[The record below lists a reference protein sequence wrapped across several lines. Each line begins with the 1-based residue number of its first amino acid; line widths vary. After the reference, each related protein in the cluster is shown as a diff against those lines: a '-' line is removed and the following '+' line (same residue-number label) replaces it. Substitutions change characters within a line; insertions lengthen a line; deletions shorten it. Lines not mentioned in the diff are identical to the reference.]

1 MSRTLDN
8 YLQNLINKS
17 TAQFQNA
24 LTPLVNQ
31 QLERQQQEWEDKR
44 KGGQIAD
51 MFNARQQKK
60 HAASGLFDK
69 AQENYNIAS
78 SIRDYA
84 QSTMPLKSTD
94 EILKDLST
102 PKTSF
107 LDTSLPLSMT
117 GGQPNNDKSGSFLN
131 RFNFNPNSFLDS
143 SLVSQAQNDMV
154 GKIQAQ
160 NDMVGKIQARN
171 DSAGSFLNK
180 FKPLNVPA
188 FSYGTDTKPQTFEE
202 YNTNFWNEQIDTLKR
217 LRSDFK
223 DYEYNPV
230 DSIEKFKENPLTA
243 NQHNIYELAK
253 GGNMI
258 AANELYKELYPDKQ
272 LKTRSYISP
281 DGKSKVNEELLYYIS
296 PDGTYN
302 EEIIKE
308 TASPYISE
316 KDLLDYK
323 HRQNMALADYKHNK
337 DMEKAKFQA
346 AVKGSK
352 EKENLRLTAE
362 QLNKDLN
369 TRKITDPKLRY
380 ALAFINENGTNADYN
395 MLVQYN
401 PNIKPVTDKF
411 YNKLPMFDNSAEHE
425 KYNNQLKTNQEINTY
440 FTNKYGGTDFYTN
453 PLKENYREIL
463 SDYGYS
469 IKMPTNRKNHNP
481 NVYEFYIDGV
491 YDGDKT
497 ISEIHDIINGLTL

>member
-60 HAASGLFDK
+60 QAASGLLDK

-102 PKTSF
+102 PKTSL

-160 NDMVGKIQARN
+160 ND
-171 DSAGSFLNK
+171 SAGSFLNK

-202 YNTNFWNEQIDTLKR
+202 YNTNFWNEQIDTLKK

-230 DSIEKFKENPLTA
+230 DSIEDFKENPLTS
-243 NQHNIYELAK
+243 NQYNIYELAK

-346 AVKGSK
+346 ASKGSK
-352 EKENLRLTAE
+352 EKENLRLTAD

-369 TRKITDPKLRY
+369 TRKITDPRLRY
-380 ALAFINENGTNADYN
+380 ALAFVNENGTNADYN
-395 MLVQYN
+395 MLVQYD

-425 KYNNQLKTNQEINTY
+425 KYNNQFKTNQEIENYFNTY
-440 FTNKYGGTDFYTN
+440 HGGFDFIKN
-453 PLKENYREIL
+453 PINEDEIEQL
-463 SDYGYS
+463 DSLGYQLF
-469 IKMPTNRKNHNP
+469 PTKKLNIFD
-481 NVYEFYIDGV
+481 VYL
-491 YDGDKT
+491 DGDKYFT
-497 ISEIHDIINGLTL
+497 GSLSDIRQALYD

>member
-44 KGGQIAD
+44 KGSQIAD
-51 MFNARQQKK
+51 LYNARQQKK
-60 HAASGLFDK
+60 HAASGLLDK

-102 PKTSF
+102 PKTSL
-107 LDTSLPLSMT
+107 LDTSLPFSMT

-160 NDMVGKIQARN
+160 ND
-171 DSAGSFLNK
+171 SAGSFLNK

-202 YNTNFWNEQIDTLKR
+202 YNTNFWNEQIDTLKK

-230 DSIEKFKENPLTA
+230 DSIEDFKENPLTA

-346 AVKGSK
+346 AAKGSK
-352 EKENLRLTAE
+352 EKDNIRLTAE

-369 TRKITDPKLRY
+369 TRKITDPMLRY
-380 ALAFINENGTNADYN
+380 ALAFVNEYGTNADYN

-401 PNIKPVTDKF
+401 PNIKPVTDKI

-425 KYNNQLKTNQEINTY
+425 RYNNQLKTNQEIENYFNTY
-440 FTNKYGGTDFYTN
+440 HGGFDFIKNPINEDEIKKANELNITLEPTDKLNILKYYDKDTGFESDLTIN
-453 PLKENYREIL
+453 QVKEIL
-463 SDYGYS
+463 NS
-469 IKMPTNRKNHNP
+469 
-481 NVYEFYIDGV
+481 
-491 YDGDKT
+491 
-497 ISEIHDIINGLTL
+497 L